1 MSFHPVNEYF
11 YAGCAQLSMLL
22 EVSADP
28 KPGNIDRMHDFGET
42 RYEHFLASSVSAY
55 QIFVRAYKSE
65 EKIGRLIRL
74 GVEESHKWQRGGNTH
89 FGAFTLLIPLLRT
102 SKRIKDLSISLS
114 EDKKLKELRREVSDV
129 VKGTDVED
137 TIEFYK
143 IFFSEKIRVEDTD
156 RYDVKDL
163 SSLQKLKE
171 ENKSLYELMEL
182 SPKDNLVAREWVRG
196 YPITFEV
203 AKNLMD
209 RSERDDFDIND
220 SIVYEDVSLLSKHV
234 DGLIVAKFGVEEAL
248 RVKESANEIM
258 KDYTIEKVRK
268 FDSELV
274 KKGIN
279 PGCIADIIVSS
290 LYVFLAYG
298 GYKI

>member
-1 MSFHPVNEYF
+1 MNEYF

-28 KPGNIDRMHDFGET
+28 KPGNIDRKHDFGET
-42 RYEHFLASSVSAY
+42 RYEHFLASSVSVY

-89 FGAFTLLIPLLRT
+89 FGAFTLLIPLLRA
-102 SKRIKDLSISLS
+102 SRRIKDFVTFES
-114 EDKKLKELRREVSDV
+114 EDDKLKELKGAVSDV
-129 VKGTDVED
+129 VRGTDVED

-143 IFFSEKIRVEDTD
+143 IFFSEKIRVEDVE
-156 RYDVKDL
+156 RYDIKDRA
-163 SSLQKLKE
+163 SLQKLKE

-182 SPKDNLVAREWVRG
+182 SPKDNLVAREWVEG
-196 YPITFEV
+196 YPITFEI
-203 AKNLMD
+203 AKNLMN
-209 RSERDDFDIND
+209 RSKRDDFDINNR
-220 SIVYEDVSLLSKHV
+220 IVYEDVSLLSKHV
-234 DGLIVAKFGVEEAL
+234 DGLIVAKFGMEEAL
-248 RVKESANEIM
+248 RVKKSANEIM

-274 KKGIN
+274 KKEIN
-279 PGCIADIIVSS
+279 PGCIADIIISS
-290 LYVFLAYG
+290 LYVFLAYE